1 MKKVDKKCICF
12 VRVSTKGQDL
22 TDQRKTVF
30 EAATRDGYKENEIV
44 VVEGKESAIKLD
56 EEQRET
62 LNEMKRLVEDY
73 PTIESIYF
81 FAVDRLARRI
91 SIVLSVKE
99 WADERLL
106 NLVFLNPHRMQ
117 TITIKDGIKEVDD
130 LTNLH
135 LTFLSHGAQ
144 MEMKLKQA
152 RFNTRK
158 KEMKA
163 SGKLPQGKP
172 IKGYYLDKDRTIKV
186 DEVEAEFVRG
196 IFNDYLNGNES
207 LNSIHEKYAAKGFF
221 EPVLSK
227 YRNAGKNRVWSML
240 KDPSYCGEAKTNRRK
255 VTKKVK
261 GKEVVE
267 YAESTITYPAII
279 TKELY
284 DAVQEKLRGR
294 KAQPKHNHKHVY
306 YAKELVRC
314 AKCGNSMKVHSTDKT
329 YTCKE
334 VKGHTVSISV
344 NVIDYIAW
352 ETAKAWYNYFSF
364 VDWESAKE
372 GYKEKADETMI
383 KLENVTKEIERLTAR
398 KQSINKRFFS
408 ERNENRDLM
417 SEDEFDSLIDEINV
431 NIKGLEKKKVEYE
444 NEINRYNELYS
455 QAGTNVLPSPSTLE
469 MMDDSQRVKEVIKK
483 VIKVIK
489 VERYDENKA
498 DYKITVE
505 PTDTIIPFVQDDNWY
520 WEYFSKQ
527 RYVVF
532 HLDEEHSEKRTYT
545 RRFEARKRER
555 AKLAKAAKG

>member
-1 MKKVDKKCICF
+1 MKAIAIIRTSTVRQEIESQKQEVINWAKK
-12 VRVSTKGQDL
+12 
-22 TDQRKTVF
+22 
-30 EAATRDGYKENEIV
+30 DGWNKEDIIV
-44 VVEGKESAIKLD
+44 IGDAGASAIKLD
-56 EEQRET
+56 DLYLKNMNLVERYILFGGIKCVYAWALDRIGRNEET
-62 LNEMKRLVEDY
+62 LMRFKNMLIDNKVQLK
-73 PTIESIYF
+73 T
-81 FAVDRLARRI
+81 
-91 SIVLSVKE
+91 KE
-99 WADERLL
+99 PELTLL
-106 NLVFLNPHRMQ
+106 NA
-117 TITIKDGIKEVDD
+117 DGTANKGVE
-130 LTNLH
+130 LAFSLFSTM
-135 LTFLSHGAQ
+135 AKQ
-144 MEMKLKQA
+144 EMEQKKA
-152 RFNTRK
+152 RFKRAK
-158 KEMKA
+158 DYMKA

-186 DEVEAEFVRG
+186 DEVDAEFVRG

-207 LNSIHEKYAAKGFF
+207 LNSIHEKYAVKGFF
-221 EPVLSK
+221 EPVVSK

-255 VTKKVK
+255 VTKKVN
-261 GKEVVE
+261 GKEVVG

-294 KAQPKHNHKHVY
+294 KSQPKHDHKNIY

-314 AKCGNSMKVHSTDKT
+314 AKCGNSMKVNSTDKT

-334 VKGHTVSISV
+334 QKGHTVNVSV

-352 ETAKAWYNYFSF
+352 ETAKAWYNYFYF
-364 VDWESAKE
+364 ADWENAKQ
-372 GYKEKADETMI
+372 GYKDKADETAV
-383 KLENVTKEIERLTAR
+383 KLETIIKEIERLTAR

-408 ERNENRDLM
+408 ERNDNRDLM
-417 SEDEFDSLIDEINV
+417 SEEDFDNLIDEINV
-431 NIKGLEKKKVEYE
+431 NLKGLDKKKVEYE
-444 NEINRYNELYS
+444 NEINRYNELAS
-455 QAGTNVLPSPSTLE
+455 QAGTDALPNPTTLE
-469 MMDDSQRVKEVIKK
+469 MMDDSQRVNEVIKK

-532 HLDEEHSEKRTYT
+532 HLDEEHSEKRTFT

-555 AKLAKAAKG
+555 AKLAKTAKG